1 MRVVGV
7 LRVAEACSSRLWHIG
22 TVLYAFSSWHLQ
34 IFGLGT
40 YRVGHHSTSDDS
52 FAYRA
57 RQEVEDRKRIDNP
70 IARYR
75 LFLQNRGWW
84 SDAEEDELK
93 ESLKKDVM
101 RAFKHAESLKR
112 HELKEVFSDVYGGE
126 EPLNLVGVPR
136 SPPSPASSTLPQ
148 AKPWHFP
155 MCLQK
160 EQREELTR
168 LLKKYGTVWE
178 PWKAEMKK
186 FKDNGES
193 LLGRTE

>member
-1 MRVVGV
+1 
-7 LRVAEACSSRLWHIG
+7 
-22 TVLYAFSSWHLQ
+22 LQ

-136 SPPSPASSTLPQ
+136 SPPSPASSILPQTKILTLPHVLIERTTGG
-148 AKPWHFP
+148 AYSTP
-155 MCLQK
+155 QK
-160 EQREELTR
+160 IRDR
-168 LLKKYGTVWE
+168 VGTV
-178 PWKAEMKK
+178 
-186 FKDNGES
+186 ES
-193 LLGRTE
+193 RDEEVQG